1 MRLNDIQDNSGA
13 AKRRVRVGR
22 GIGSGVGKTAGRG
35 LNGQKSRSGVA
46 LKGFEGGQMPL
57 YRRLPKRGFSK
68 WRRKNFNAL
77 NIGALQAAIDT
88 NRIDPTQPLD
98 VKSLA
103 AAGVVRRVKDGLR
116 VLGGGELSAKIAITV
131 DHVTPAARE
140 AIEKAGGTITLIEK
154 KVIAADEE
162 KRAKTAEKK
171 AKAKAKAKK

>member
-35 LNGQKSRSGVA
+35 FNGQKSRSGVA

-68 WRRKNFNAL
+68 WRRKNFNAI
-77 NIGALQAAIDT
+77 NIGALQAAIDA
-88 NRIDPTQPLD
+88 NRIDSSQPLD
-98 VKSLA
+98 VKNLA
-103 AAGVVRRVKDGLR
+103 AAGIVRRVKDGLR
-116 VLGGGELSAKIAITV
+116 VLGGGELKTKIAITA

-140 AIEKAGGTITLIEK
+140 AIEKAGGSITLIEK
-154 KVIAADEE
+154 KVLAADEE

-171 AKAKAKAKK
+171 AKAKK